1 MHDKNEYVDIKSV
14 INVTKIYALTALDF
28 LS

>member
-28 LS
+28 LN